1 MGGFRYPGLLLLFS
15 LIPLLAF
22 AAASLKSVRDE
33 HWTNKYDPYF
43 SKYAKHYFGP
53 LVDWHWFKAQG
64 IAESGLNPRVK
75 SSAGAKGIMQILPAT
90 FREIQDRNP
99 HFTNID
105 DPRWNIAAGIY
116 YDRLQFRKWKKGLP
130 SEQRIAFALA
140 SYNAGYGNVNKA
152 YKRAEQ
158 KLGEVREWRQ
168 VAPYAPRETRLYVQ
182 RIYRLMEIEE

>member
-1 MGGFRYPGLLLLFS
+1 MGGLRTPGLLLLLS

-22 AAASLKSVRDE
+22 ASAAIKSVRGD
-33 HWTNKYDPYF
+33 HWTDKYDLHF
-43 SKYAKHYFGP
+43 RKYTKHYFGP
-53 LVDWHWFKAQG
+53 LIDWRWFKAQG
-64 IAESGLNPRVK
+64 IAESGLNPRIR
-75 SSAGAKGIMQILPAT
+75 SPAGAKGVMQILPAT

-116 YDRLQFRKWKKGLP
+116 YDRLQFLKWKKGIP
-130 SEQRIAFALA
+130 SQQRIAFALA
-140 SYNAGYGNVNKA
+140 SYNAGYGNVSKA

-158 KLGEVREWRQ
+158 KLGDVREWRH
-168 VAPYAPRETRLYVQ
+168 VAPFAPRETRLYVQ